1 MLQGFNLFVV
11 EQIMPG
17 ALQLKTPKYRA
28 MKKMDISRLER
39 LRKINLKIGYVVALA
54 LMIAAFSW
62 TVERPVIVDDFEEPS
77 EDVLVVPPTYQEPK
91 IELPPSA
98 EAVKK
103 ADPKN
108 KIIVPLKN
116 LNLLPSTLIP
126 SEPKPAVDKL
136 FIVGSPIAAKDRLPP
151 PKSPVNNEPF
161 LIVEHMPVFGDCN
174 DDMISKE
181 EKKKCSDRA
190 LLTFLKQHLNYPA
203 IARENGVEG
212 IVVIRFIVEE
222 NGEISGAKII
232 RDIGAGCGQ
241 EALRVVNKMPAWK
254 PGRQRG
260 HEVRVQYNLPVHFKL
275 Q

>member
-1 MLQGFNLFVV
+1 
-11 EQIMPG
+11 
-17 ALQLKTPKYRA
+17 

-62 TVERPVIVDDFEEPS
+62 TVDRPVIIDNYEEPTA
-77 EDVLVVPPTYQEPK
+77 DVLVVPSTYQEPK
-91 IELPPSA
+91 VELPKLA
-98 EAVKK
+98 EVTKK
-103 ADPKN
+103 VDPKN
-108 KIIVPLKN
+108 RIIVPLKN
-116 LNLLPSTLIP
+116 PDLLPTTLVP
-126 SEPKPAVDKL
+126 SKPEPPVNKAFLVGPP
-136 FIVGSPIAAKDRLPP
+136 IVPKKTPPP
-151 PKSPVNNEPF
+151 PKPPVSNEPF
-161 LIVEHMPVFGDCN
+161 FIVEQMPLFGDCD

-212 IVVIRFIVEE
+212 MVVIRFVVEK
-222 NGEISGAKII
+222 NGEISGAKIM

-241 EALRVVNKMPAWK
+241 EALRVVNKMPEWV

-260 HEVRVQYNLPVHFKL
+260 HEVRVQYTLPVQFKL